1 MAKYLANGTYVVK
14 RVVRVV
20 MVSVSVPAT
29 ESNNRRVLWL
39 TVRSYLNEQ
48 SSPP

>member
-1 MAKYLANGTYVVK
+1 MAKYLANGTYVIK
-14 RVVRVV
+14 RVVGDI
-20 MVSVSVPAT
+20 MASVSVPAT
-29 ESNNRRVLWL
+29 ESNNERVLRL